1 MEKEKKS
8 LVEKFKGLSKKNK
21 IVLITT
27 IIAIVTIVI
36 ITIIAIIASN
46 NKSTP
51 TVSQPENIQ
60 KDIQENNNDNNINPN
75 VEVSS
80 NNVNRNEI

>member
-8 LVEKFKGLSKKNK
+8 LVGKFKGLSKKNK

-36 ITIIAIIASN
+36 ITIIAIIDSN

-60 KDIQENNNDNNINPN
+60 E
-75 VEVSS
+75 
-80 NNVNRNEI
+80 EIK